1 MTRMDCTAA
10 RERML
15 EADPAE
21 LRGDGDGPL
30 AGHLRACAACR
41 ARAGL
46 ILAGQ
51 AELDAALWAL
61 ASPSPGRKVIPLRP
75 RAGWRVRPGPAAA
88 SFAALAA
95 AVAGVMLARPHPR
108 PAPGVTADQIAKLL
122 FPTPPVARA
131 EGGRN
136 VAVLETSDPGV
147 TVVWVY

>member
-1 MTRMDCTAA
+1 MTMDCAAA
-10 RERML
+10 RALLL

-21 LRGDGDGPL
+21 LRGETDGPL
-30 AGHLRACAACR
+30 AEHLRACAACR
-41 ARAGL
+41 ARADA

-51 AELDAALWAL
+51 AELDAALRTL
-61 ASPSPGRKVIPLRP
+61 STASRDPKVIPLAAR
-75 RAGWRVRPGPAAA
+75 RGWGRRIAPAAV

-95 AVAGVMLARPHPR
+95 TVAAVMLSRPGDAGPPR
-108 PAPGVTADQIAKLL
+108 GTADRIARLL

-136 VAVLETSDPGV
+136 VAVLKTSDPDV